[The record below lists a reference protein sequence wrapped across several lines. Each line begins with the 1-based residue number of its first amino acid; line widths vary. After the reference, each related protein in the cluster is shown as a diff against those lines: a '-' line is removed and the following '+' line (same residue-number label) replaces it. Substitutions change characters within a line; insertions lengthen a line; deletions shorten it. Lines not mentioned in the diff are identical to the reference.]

1 MASTM
6 KVSVDKN
13 SDVFT
18 HKLYSSCIQL
28 CRLGLY
34 SHLIYKCISRIEC
47 MTVTLMTV
55 TYWIVGTV
63 DDIQILHSYKVQ
75 WNSREALLLTRKV
88 NNYKCRETDI
98 NPIIFLENPIIFLE
112 NPIIFLEN
120 QIIFLDKLFFKLG
133 LTKSISW

>member
-34 SHLIYKCISRIEC
+34 PHLIYKCISRIER
-47 MTVTLMTV
+47 MTATIITV
-55 TYWIVGTV
+55 AY
-63 DDIQILHSYKVQ
+63 
-75 WNSREALLLTRKV
+75 
-88 NNYKCRETDI
+88 
-98 NPIIFLENPIIFLE
+98 
-112 NPIIFLEN
+112 
-120 QIIFLDKLFFKLG
+120 
-133 LTKSISW
+133 